1 MDTFTLMSDDLGG
14 QITARHFFNGWGA
27 GGENLSP
34 HLKWENPPAATKSF
48 AVTMYDPAAPTG
60 SGWWH
65 WIVFNIPA
73 VVRELAA
80 GADSKSPSL
89 LPKGAISSLTD
100 FAKPGYGGPVPIP
113 NSGFHPY
120 LITVLALDT
129 FLALDSKANPALV
142 GFTMGPATIAKASIL
157 AYLKV

>member
-1 MDTFTLMSDDLGG
+1 MNTFTLKSDDLGG
-14 QITARHFFNGWGA
+14 QFTSKYFFDGWGA
-27 GGENLSP
+27 AGENVSP
-34 HLKWENPPAATKSF
+34 HLKWENQPATTKSF
-48 AVTMYDPAAPTG
+48 AVTMYDSAAPTG

-73 VVRELAA
+73 TVHELAA
-80 GADSKSPSL
+80 GAGSSLPDL
-89 LPKGAISSLTD
+89 LPSGAVSGLTD

-120 LITVLALDT
+120 LITVHALST
-129 FLALDSKANPALV
+129 SLELDSKANPALV
-142 GFTMGPATIAKASIL
+142 GFMMGAATIAKASIL